1 MTTKGDTVSNVRNL
15 VKGAKADA
23 FITDRFL
30 YNLVLTQ
37 AKLFI
42 QRKDDQ
48 NKLGLYSS
56 LYQNL
61 PGVVLEE
68 VSRIEAGC
76 IDIDSGCTFK
86 RSKDPL
92 PKLME
97 GSYGEIIR
105 TITSIDGS
113 REVKKTIPRTYMN
126 MRKSSTFKYNK
137 WSYYWIRNGYVY
149 FPDLEW
155 DVVDIEGMWQ
165 DDITEFR
172 CDAEDCCVDR
182 RAERSNIPDG
192 MFAEIEEM
200 VRQKLMGTIQ
210 IPKDNLV
217 DNQSQ
222 LR

>member
-1 MTTKGDTVSNVRNL
+1 MTTKGDTISNVRNL
-15 VKGAKADA
+15 VKATKLDA
-23 FITDRFL
+23 FVTDRFL

-56 LYQNL
+56 LFQNL

-68 VSRIEAGC
+68 TSRIEAGC
-76 IDIDSGCTFK
+76 IDIASGCTFK
-86 RSKDPL
+86 RTKDPL

-105 TITSIDGS
+105 SITSIDGS
-113 REVKKTIPRTYMN
+113 REVRKTNSRTYMN
-126 MRKSSTFKYNK
+126 MRKSSSFKYNNYV
-137 WSYYWIRNGYVY
+137 YYWLRNGYAY

-165 DDITEFR
+165 DDIAEYR
-172 CDAEDCCVDR
+172 CDAENCCTDR
-182 RAERSNIPDG
+182 REERSNIPDG

-200 VRQKLMGTIQ
+200 VRQKLLNTVQ
-210 IPKDNLV
+210 IPKDNMI

-222 LR
+222 FR